1 MLIRPSSVCAPSPAP
16 LHLHRLLAR
25 AASIVACSGALFHL
39 DSCIALLLL
48 ACSRSPDAAGLDC
61 ARLCCLDW
69 ILCAV
74 ADRLDCVVAPLS
86 AASLLSSSSSASA
99 CCYPLLQSAKKVADD
114 IAKGTMAYKGLR
126 VTVKL
131 IVQNRI
137 AQIEVVPS
145 AAALLVKALAEPER
159 DRKKEKN
166 VKHNGNVSLEQL
178 YDISRTMRVRSMA
191 KTFTGTVKEIL
202 GTAVSIGCTVNGK
215 SPKDVQKEIDD
226 GREEVP
232 AQ

>member
-1 MLIRPSSVCAPSPAP
+1 MN
-16 LHLHRLLAR
+16 
-25 AASIVACSGALFHL
+25 
-39 DSCIALLLL
+39 
-48 ACSRSPDAAGLDC
+48 
-61 ARLCCLDW
+61 
-69 ILCAV
+69 
-74 ADRLDCVVAPLS
+74 
-86 AASLLSSSSSASA
+86 
-99 CCYPLLQSAKKVADD
+99 
-114 IAKGTMAYKGLR
+114 YKGLR

-178 YDISRTMRVRSMA
+178 YDIARTMRVRSMA
-191 KTFTGTVKEIL
+191 KTFQGTVKEIL

>member
-1 MLIRPSSVCAPSPAP
+1 M
-16 LHLHRLLAR
+16 
-25 AASIVACSGALFHL
+25 
-39 DSCIALLLL
+39 
-48 ACSRSPDAAGLDC
+48 
-61 ARLCCLDW
+61 
-69 ILCAV
+69 
-74 ADRLDCVVAPLS
+74 
-86 AASLLSSSSSASA
+86 
-99 CCYPLLQSAKKVADD
+99 
-114 IAKGTMAYKGLR
+114 
-126 VTVKL
+126 TVKL

-178 YDISRTMRVRSMA
+178 YDIARTMRVRSMA
-191 KTFTGTVKEIL
+191 KTFQGTVKEIL
-202 GTAVSIGCTVNGK
+202 GTAVSVGCTVNGK
-215 SPKDVQKEIDD
+215 NPKDVQVEIDD